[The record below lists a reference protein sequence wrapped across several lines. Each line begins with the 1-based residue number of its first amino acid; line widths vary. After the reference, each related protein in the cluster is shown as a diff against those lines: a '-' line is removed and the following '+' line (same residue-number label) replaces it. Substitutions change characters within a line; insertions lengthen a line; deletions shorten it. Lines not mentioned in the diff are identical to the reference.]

1 MGADTKLLRTRIK
14 SVDST
19 LHLTRAM
26 GLVASSKIRR
36 SGEAM
41 LHGREY
47 ADSVENTVRLLA
59 SCRECGRSP
68 YVAERGGDRTKIIV
82 IAGDRGLAGGYN
94 ANVFK
99 LADGI
104 SGAEFIPVGKRAC
117 DRYGDGFLSSENF
130 SFDDARNFSSYMCEE
145 FARGE
150 YDRLGIIYTKY
161 FSMMKQ
167 EAELSWVLPLGLIC
181 GDTAGGASGKKSET
195 GIVFESDVLHV
206 LNAAVPEYVAGVI
219 FSKVRESFAS
229 EVSARRMAMD
239 SAEKNARQMISNLQ
253 LAYNRARQGAITQ
266 EITEIV
272 AGSDA

>member
-1 MGADTKLLRTRIK
+1 
-14 SVDST
+14 
-19 LHLTRAM
+19 
-26 GLVASSKIRR
+26 
-36 SGEAM
+36 M

-47 ADSVENTVRLLA
+47 SGAVENTVRLLA

-68 YVAERGGDRTKIIV
+68 YISDRGGARTKIIV

-94 ANVFK
+94 AGVFR
-99 LADGI
+99 LAASVVADVDGGVD
-104 SGAEFIPVGKRAC
+104 GAEFIPVGKRAC
-117 DRYGDGFLSSENF
+117 ERYGDGFLSSENF
-130 SFDDARNFSSYMCEE
+130 SFEDARSFSSYMCEE

-161 FSMMKQ
+161 ISMMKQ
-167 EAELSWVLPLGLIC
+167 EAELSWLLPLERVFR
-181 GDTAGGASGKKSET
+181 DAGGGKSAEKSEH
-195 GIVFESDVLHV
+195 GVVFEPDALHV
-206 LNAAVPEYVAGVI
+206 LNAAVPEYVAGEI

-229 EVSARRMAMD
+229 EVAARRMAMD
-239 SAEKNARQMISNLQ
+239 SAEKNARQMISDLQ

>member
-1 MGADTKLLRTRIK
+1 MGADIKLLRTRIK

-47 ADSVENTVRLLA
+47 AGAVESTVRLLA

-68 YVAERGGDRTKIIV
+68 YISGRDGNRTKIIV

-94 ANVFK
+94 AGVFR
-99 LADGI
+99 LAAGIDG
-104 SGAEFIPVGKRAC
+104 ADFIPVGKRAC
-117 DRYGDGFLSSENF
+117 ERYGDGFLSSEHF
-130 SFDDARNFSSYMCEE
+130 SFEDARNFSSYICEE
-145 FARGE
+145 FARAE

-161 FSMMKQ
+161 ISMMKQ
-167 EAELSWVLPLGLIC
+167 EAELLWILPLDLVF
-181 GDTAGGASGKKSET
+181 GDSGREASGKRSEH
-195 GIVFESDVLHV
+195 GVIFEPDALHV

-229 EVSARRMAMD
+229 EVAARRMAMD
-239 SAEKNARQMISNLQ
+239 SAEKNARQMIFDLQ